1 MAKIADDN
9 HARPATRVLARG
21 DGWRVSDVVC
31 TAGPADKRFEEQHV
45 GVCVAVVA
53 SGTFQYRSTAGLDLM
68 TPGSL
73 LLGSPGHCFEC
84 GHEHGV
90 GDRCV
95 SFHFAPDYFERV
107 AADAG
112 GRGDP
117 LTFRTTRLPSLRQTA
132 PAVARACASLSAGA
146 GAVAWEEVAI
156 ELAAGAVKL
165 LSGLPPDRDA
175 TRPAGA
181 ERRVTAVV
189 RDIERRPGDD
199 HSLPSMAAAA
209 ALSPYHFLRT
219 FRQLTGV
226 TPHQYLLR
234 TRLRHAATRL
244 VTGDA
249 KVIDV
254 ALDCGFDDISN
265 FNRSFRAEFS
275 LSPRAY
281 RRRCGR

>member
-1 MAKIADDN
+1 
-9 HARPATRVLARG
+9 
-21 DGWRVSDVVC
+21 VSDVVC
-31 TAGPADKRFEEQHV
+31 TAGPADRRFEEQHAD
-45 GVCVAVVA
+45 VCVAVVA
-53 SGTFQYRSTAGLDLM
+53 SGTFQYRSTAGRELM

-95 SFHFAPDYFERV
+95 SFHFTPDYFQRV

-112 GRGDP
+112 GRGDV
-117 LTFRTTRLPSLRQTA
+117 LTFGATRLPPVRQTA
-132 PAVARACASLSAGA
+132 SAVARACAGLSGA
-146 GAVAWEEVAI
+146 GRVSWEEVAI

-165 LSGLPPDRDA
+165 LHGIPGDRDPG
-175 TRPAGA
+175 RPAGA

-189 RDIERRPGDD
+189 REIECRPGDD
-199 HSLPSMAAAA
+199 HSLHSMAAAA
-209 ALSPYHFLRT
+209 GLSPYHFLRT
-219 FRQLTGV
+219 FRQTTGA

-234 TRLRHAATRL
+234 TRLRQAATRL

-254 ALDCGFDDISN
+254 ALDCGFDDVSN
-265 FNRSFRAEFS
+265 FNRAFRAEFGR
-275 LSPRAY
+275 SPRAY
-281 RRRCGR
+281 RRRCGG